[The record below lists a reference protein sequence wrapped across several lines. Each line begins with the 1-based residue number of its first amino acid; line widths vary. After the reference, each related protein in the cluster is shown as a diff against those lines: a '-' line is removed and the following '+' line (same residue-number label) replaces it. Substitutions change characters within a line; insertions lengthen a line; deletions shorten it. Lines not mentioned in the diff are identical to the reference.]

1 MCKIFFSNKY
11 REARVATYDDEKI
24 QLNILASVLVK
35 RVRHHGFTAWK
46 SVPQKSY
53 WEMVR
58 WWECGE
64 VGPRVRVHVLAVD
77 APLAVRTTTSSSVLS
92 CRNE

>member
-35 RVRHHGFTAWK
+35 RVNYH
-46 SVPQKSY
+46 
-53 WEMVR
+53 E
-58 WWECGE
+58 
-64 VGPRVRVHVLAVD
+64 
-77 APLAVRTTTSSSVLS
+77 AP
-92 CRNE
+92 

>member
-1 MCKIFFSNKY
+1 M
-11 REARVATYDDEKI
+11 
-24 QLNILASVLVK
+24 
-35 RVRHHGFTAWK
+35 RHPDFIAWK
-46 SVPQKSY
+46 SVLQKSY

-77 APLAVRTTTSSSVLS
+77 APLAVRTTTSSSVLF